1 MTPDSGMTV
10 LHLIPSLVGG
20 GAERQLALLAPAMS
34 KMGVRVHVACL
45 HGGVN
50 AAPLMDAGVPFHRV
64 PAAGN
69 HDPRVVLTLCRL
81 IRKIQPDLV
90 QTWLTQMDVMGAMAA
105 RIMGVPHILS
115 ERSSA
120 SMYPRNW
127 KNRIRLQV
135 GRRADVVVANSVAG
149 RDYWR
154 DAGRRGPCRVIRN
167 AVPVNEIAGTPAADP
182 AELGLA
188 REARLIV
195 FAGRFSS
202 EKGPLVAVDAATLA
216 LEGRS
221 DLAAAFFGNGPM
233 EGAMRDRA
241 GPSLARGSMCFPGY
255 AADFWRWLRAA
266 CVLIAPSEVEGH
278 PNVVLE
284 AAAAGVPLVLSD
296 IPAHRELFDE
306 QAAVFCQPHDAAAFG
321 RAIHTV
327 VDRPAE
333 AADRV
338 EAARGRTAALSVES
352 AALGYLAIYR
362 EIIAK
367 PG

>member
-1 MTPDSGMTV
+1 MKRDHGMTV

-20 GAERQLALLAPAMS
+20 GAERQLASLAPAMTRL
-34 KMGVRVHVACL
+34 GIRVHVGCL

-50 AAPLMDAGVPFHRV
+50 SAPLVEAGLPIHRV
-64 PAAGN
+64 PASGN
-69 HDPRVVLTLCRL
+69 HDPLVLVRLCNL
-81 IRKIQPDLV
+81 IRKIRPDLV
-90 QTWLTQMDVMGAMAA
+90 QTWLTQMDVMGGLAA
-105 RIMGVPHILS
+105 RIMGVPHVLS

-120 SMYPRNW
+120 GMYPPNW
-127 KNRIRLQV
+127 KNRMRVRAGL
-135 GRRADVVVANSVAG
+135 RADVVVANSVAG

-154 DAGRRGPCRVIRN
+154 AAGRLGPCEVIRN
-167 AVPVNEIAGTPAADP
+167 AVPMTEITRTPAGDP
-182 AELGLA
+182 VELGFPQG
-188 REARLIV
+188 ARLIV
-195 FAGRFSS
+195 FAGRFSA
-202 EKGPLVAVDAATLA
+202 EKGPLVAIDAAALA

-241 GPSLARGSMCFPGY
+241 APGLARGSMCFPGY
-255 AADFWRWLRAA
+255 AADLWRWLRAA

-306 QAAVFCQPHDAAAFG
+306 RAALFCQPHDAAAFG
-321 RAIHTV
+321 RAIRSI
-327 VDRPAE
+327 VDHPEE
-333 AADRV
+333 AAGRA

-362 EIIAK
+362 ETIQE